1 MTRSCEKRRTD
12 NLTVQKVRV
21 LLLIAGI
28 KWIPES
34 LSICNLG
41 FFYFFSLSESGSGR
55 C

>member
-21 LLLIAGI
+21 LPLIAGI
-28 KWIPES
+28 KLIRES

-41 FFYFFSLSESGSGR
+41 LFYFFSLSESGSGR